1 MSWSSQ
7 RKSLI
12 SSGLLFWVRCRTT
25 NMMLGTQPNN
35 PDIHREF
42 IASKNPDPEGVE
54 QEVKAN
60 ELAVNT
66 AIGNDQEIE
75 DLQMTIFPRA
85 VFAIK
90 DGKYYDPEVDVV
102 PEGADIVNLPFLYD
116 YQWRGSF
123 KESIG
128 MLSRADSA
136 KGGTYAA
143 SGITAHKKVVDGTW
157 FIANRKIPLFLP
169 ETFTNM
175 MGEEVA
181 TYDERGNLRTLSRPL
196 RADTAKGPR
205 TALATSEIVPAGTE
219 FYFGIRLLN
228 ENALQACLETLDYK
242 EWMGM
247 LQWRGGGKGTLEWTL
262 CNKDGVPYDDLDIDD
277 LTAVDKEI
285 IGRVERITPD
295 ATKFGKMFDEFVPK
309 KKAASAEDKPKKTK
323 AKKDDAAEATADGE
337 AEAPKK
343 RGRPK
348 KDAKAEE

>member
-12 SSGLLFWVRCRTT
+12 SSGLLFYVRCRTT

-42 IASKNPDPEGVE
+42 IASKNPDPLGIEE
-54 QEVKAN
+54 EVKAN

-66 AIGNDQEIE
+66 AIGNDQELE
-75 DLQMTIFPRA
+75 DIQMTIFPRA
-85 VFAIK
+85 VFAVTD

-102 PEGADIVNLPFLYD
+102 PEGCNIVNLPFLYD

-128 MLSRADSA
+128 MLNRADTA

-143 SGITAHKKVVDGTW
+143 SSITAHKKVVDGTW
-157 FIANRKIPLFLP
+157 FVTNRKIPLFIP

-175 MGEEVA
+175 MGEEI
-181 TYDERGNLRTLSRPL
+181 TSYDDHGNLRTLSRPL

-228 ENALQACLETLDYK
+228 ENSLKACIETLDYK

-262 CNKDGVPYDDLDIDD
+262 CNRDGVPYDDLEEED
-277 LTAVDKEI
+277 LTATDKEI
-285 IGRVERITPD
+285 IGRINKIVPNI
-295 ATKFGKMFDEFVPK
+295 TKFGDAFDSFAP
-309 KKAASAEDKPKKTK
+309 KKAAAAEKKAKGAKKT
-323 AKKDDAAEATADGE
+323 DDSDDGAT
-337 AEAPKK
+337 EAPKK

-348 KDAKAEE
+348 KKAEGEE